1 MDKEGHTK
9 PVVLFLCTGNTA
21 RSQMAEAF
29 LKKYAGERFE
39 VHSAGYEPKPIN
51 PYTIKVMEEAG
62 FDLSGQHAKGVRDFL
77 GKMTIRFLI
86 IVCDQT
92 EKTCPKIFPGVITR
106 LFWPFEDPAAL
117 SGTKAEKLAKFR
129 AIRDQVNHRI
139 QAWLQELD
147 SIPRSC

>member
-1 MDKEGHTK
+1 MDKKEPLK

-39 VHSAGYEPKPIN
+39 VHSAGYAPKPIN

-77 GKMTIRFLI
+77 GKKDIRFLI
-86 IVCDQT
+86 IVCDQA
-92 EKTCPKIFPGVITR
+92 EKTCPKVFPGVLAR
-106 LFWPFEDPAAL
+106 LFWPFEDPAAFA
-117 SGTKAEKLAKFR
+117 GTEAEKLAKFR
-129 AIRDQVNHRI
+129 AIRDQINHRI

-147 SIPRSC
+147 

>member
-1 MDKEGHTK
+1 MDKEERTK

-21 RSQMAEAF
+21 RSQLAEAF

-62 FDLSGQHAKGVRDFL
+62 FDLSGQHAKGVGDFL
-77 GKMTIRFLI
+77 GKKDIRFLI
-86 IVCDQT
+86 IVCDQA
-92 EKTCPKIFPGVITR
+92 EKTCPRVFPGVLAR
-106 LFWPFEDPAAL
+106 LFWPFEDPAAF
-117 SGTKAEKLAKFR
+117 SGTEAEKLAKFR
-129 AIRDQVNHRI
+129 AIRDQINHRI

-147 SIPRSC
+147 

>member
-1 MDKEGHTK
+1 MDKGEAMK

-39 VHSAGYEPKPIN
+39 VHSAGYEPKAIN

-62 FDLSGQHAKGVRDFL
+62 FDLSGQHAKGVKDFL

-86 IVCDQT
+86 IVCDQA
-92 EKTCPKIFPGVITR
+92 EKTCPKVFPGVVTR
-106 LFWPFEDPAAL
+106 LVWPFEDPVAL
-117 SGTKAEKLAKFR
+117 SGTESEKLAKFR
-129 AIRDQVNHRI
+129 AIRDQINHHI

-147 SIPRSC
+147 

>member
-9 PVVLFLCTGNTA
+9 PVDLFLCTGNTA

-77 GKMTIRFLI
+77 GKMYIRFLI
-86 IVCDQT
+86 IVCDQA
-92 EKTCPKIFPGVITR
+92 EKTCPKVFPGVFMR

-117 SGTKAEKLAKFR
+117 SGTEAEKLAKFR
-129 AIRDQVNHRI
+129 AIRDQINQRI
-139 QAWLQELD
+139 QAWLRELD
-147 SIPRSC
+147 

>member
-77 GKMTIRFLI
+77 GKKYIRFLI
-86 IVCDQT
+86 IVCDQA
-92 EKTCPKIFPGVITR
+92 EKTCPKVFPGVFTR

-117 SGTKAEKLAKFR
+117 SGTEAEKLAKFR
-129 AIRDQVNHRI
+129 AIRDQINHRI

-147 SIPRSC
+147 

>member
-1 MDKEGHTK
+1 MDNGEHAK

-39 VHSAGYEPKPIN
+39 VHSAGYEPKSIN

-62 FDLSGQHAKGVRDFL
+62 FDLSGQYAKGVRNFL
-77 GKMTIRFLI
+77 GKRDIRFLI
-86 IVCDQT
+86 IVCDKA
-92 EKTCPKIFPGVITR
+92 EKTCPKVFPGVLTR
-106 LFWPFEDPAAL
+106 LFWPFEDPAAF
-117 SGTKAEKLAKFR
+117 SGTEAEKLDKFR
-129 AIRDQVNHRI
+129 AVRDQINHRI

-147 SIPRSC
+147 

>member
-1 MDKEGHTK
+1 MDRGEQAK

-62 FDLSGQHAKGVRDFL
+62 FDLGGQYAKGVKDFL
-77 GKMTIRFLI
+77 GKVNIRYLI
-86 IVCDQT
+86 IVCGQA
-92 EKTCPKIFPGVITR
+92 EKTCPKLFPGVLAR

-117 SGTKAEKLAKFR
+117 SGTEAEKLAKFR
-129 AIRDQVNHRI
+129 AIRDQIDRRI
-139 QAWLQELD
+139 RAWLEELD
-147 SIPRSC
+147 

>member
-1 MDKEGHTK
+1 MDKGEAIK

-29 LKKYAGERFE
+29 LKQYAGERFE
-39 VHSAGYEPKPIN
+39 VYSAGYEPKAIN

-62 FDLSGQHAKGVRDFL
+62 FDLSGQHAKGVGDFL
-77 GKMTIRFLI
+77 GKVTIRFLI
-86 IVCDQT
+86 IVCDQA
-92 EKTCPKIFPGVITR
+92 EKTCPRVFPGVITR

-117 SGTKAEKLAKFR
+117 SRTEAEKLAKFR
-129 AIRDQVNHRI
+129 AIRDQVDHRI

-147 SIPRSC
+147 